1 MYTYMYNIRTYTCTS
16 FIFNVYLMCYFKHK
30 NRSLIDQGCFQQNFL
45 HTLVITRDQIDLSY
59 RLKTSCYVS

>member
-1 MYTYMYNIRTYTCTS
+1 MR
-16 FIFNVYLMCYFKHK
+16 YFKHK

-45 HTLVITRDQIDLSY
+45 HTLVTTRDQIDLSY